1 VLSDARRQDETASHL
16 VRAHAAAGRPLR
28 PRPPGRSAGRPP
40 MSKYQYLPDLTAEEH
55 AVLTADIAEHG
66 VEIAVVTDEHG
77 NVIDGHNRRAIAA
90 SLGITCPE
98 QVVCG
103 LTDAQKRSMALRL
116 NAKRRNLTPDRRR
129 PLVARLYTEDG
140 MTQREIAAALGVS
153 VGTVAGDLS
162 FFNVEKRDPRGRPP
176 KREPDP
182 PAEPAEPAR
191 ENTAPPPDGRGPAA
205 AARRRELIRE
215 MAAKGYTSGQ
225 IAAHAGVTDAAGVR
239 KIAREEQI
247 EIPADKAVRG
257 RTPRID
263 SNRVI
268 GETVADLQIL
278 TEGIGLADFT
288 ALDPAQAGGWAA
300 SIARSIRVL
309 KKLHDQLKEISQ

>member
-1 VLSDARRQDETASHL
+1 
-16 VRAHAAAGRPLR
+16 
-28 PRPPGRSAGRPP
+28 

-55 AVLTADIAEHG
+55 AVLKADIAEHG
-66 VEIAVVTDEHG
+66 VQVAVMIDEGG

-98 QVVCG
+98 QVVSG

-116 NAKRRNLTPDRRR
+116 NSMRRNLTPDRRR

-140 MTQREIAAALGVS
+140 MTQQEIAAALGIDQKTVS
-153 VGTVAGDLS
+153 RDLAFRHVPKS
-162 FFNVEKRDPRGRPP
+162 DPRGRPP
-176 KREPDP
+176 QREPDP
-182 PAEPAEPAR
+182 SAEPPEPAT
-191 ENTAPPPDGRGPAA
+191 ENTVSPPDGRSPAA
-205 AARRRELIRE
+205 AARRRELIRD

-225 IAAHAGVTDAAGVR
+225 IAPHAGVTDAAGVR

-268 GETVADLQIL
+268 RETVADLQIL

-288 ALDPAQAGGWAA
+288 ALDPAKAGDWAT
-300 SIARSIRVL
+300 SIAQSIRVL
-309 KKLHDQLKEISQ
+309 KKLHDQLKEICQ

>member
-1 VLSDARRQDETASHL
+1 
-16 VRAHAAAGRPLR
+16 
-28 PRPPGRSAGRPP
+28 

-55 AVLTADIAEHG
+55 AILKADIAEHG
-66 VEIAVVTDEHG
+66 VEIAVVTDEYG

-90 SLGITCPE
+90 SLGIACPE
-98 QVVCG
+98 QVVSG

-129 PLVARLYTEDG
+129 LLVARLYTEDG
-140 MTQREIAAALGVS
+140 MTQQEIAAVLGIGQKTVS
-153 VGTVAGDLS
+153 RDLAFS
-162 FFNVEKRDPRGRPP
+162 HVTKSDPRGRPP
-176 KREPDP
+176 QREPDP
-182 PAEPAEPAR
+182 PAEPPELADES
-191 ENTAPPPDGRGPAA
+191 TAPDPPPGRGPADTV
-205 AARRRELIRE
+205 RRRDVIRE

-225 IAAHAGVTDAAGVR
+225 IAPHAGVTDAAGVR

-247 EIPADKAVRG
+247 EIPADKAARG

-278 TEGIGLADFT
+278 TEGIGLADLT

-300 SIARSIRVL
+300 SIAQSIRVL

>member
-1 VLSDARRQDETASHL
+1 
-16 VRAHAAAGRPLR
+16 
-28 PRPPGRSAGRPP
+28 
-40 MSKYQYLPDLTAEEH
+40 MSGYQYLPDLTAEEH
-55 AVLTADIAEHG
+55 AVLKADIAEHG
-66 VEIAVVTDEHG
+66 VQVAVMTDEAG

-140 MTQREIAAALGVS
+140 MTQQEIADALGIDQRTVS
-153 VGTVAGDLS
+153 RDLAFRHVPKS
-162 FFNVEKRDPRGRPP
+162 DPRGRPP
-176 KREPDP
+176 QREPDA
-182 PAEPAEPAR
+182 PAEPPEPT
-191 ENTAPPPDGRGPAA
+191 TAITDPPPDGRSPAA
-205 AARRRELIRE
+205 AARRRDLIRD

-225 IAAHAGVTDAAGVR
+225 IAPHAGVTGAVGVR

-247 EIPADKAVRG
+247 QIPADTAMRG

-268 GETVADLQIL
+268 RETVTDLQIL
-278 TEGIGLADFT
+278 TEGISLADFT
-288 ALDPAQAGGWAA
+288 ALDPAQAGDWAT
-300 SIARSIRVL
+300 SIAQSIRVL